1 MNRETA
7 IKAIEYEIQ
16 QAVAYYLKSRA
27 VYEGL
32 REEVER
38 LKNKLDSFIFNSAS
52 PLEIMYRVEH
62 MKINLYEIEQMEK
75 QLDQMLKDIE
85 FLKERIKLLNATKR
99 ALRKF
104 FDKKANIEEKK
115 QILRE
120 LEIAEEIYRSKLV
133 NSD

>member
-7 IKAIEYEIQ
+7 IKAIEYQIQ
-16 QAVAYYLKSRA
+16 QTVAYYLKSRA

-32 REEVER
+32 KEEVER

-52 PLEIMYRVEH
+52 PLEIMHRVEH